1 MVRFFDPDDLIR
13 PLGLHDR
20 RVREDGQGAVIWLQG
35 LHSEGVAI
43 GFEAMKLVE
52 HPPGPTGL
60 EEDLPRMTAT
70 EGDREA
76 SIPCLRGKIN
86 SVGGRIF
93 RFRGTYYVRVSD
105 PSAAVTCSVGF
116 LDFELRLAIAVDELT

>member
-1 MVRFFDPDDLIR
+1 MRFFDPNDLIR

-20 RVREDGQGAVIWLQG
+20 WVREDGQGAVIWLQG
-35 LHSEGVAI
+35 LHDEGVAI

-52 HPPGPTGL
+52 HRPGPTGL
-60 EEDLPRMTAT
+60 EEDLPRMTVT

-93 RFRGTYYVRVSD
+93 RLRGTYYVRVSD
-105 PSAAVTCSVGF
+105 PSAVATCSVKF
-116 LDFELRLAIAVDELT
+116 LDVELRLEIEVDELT